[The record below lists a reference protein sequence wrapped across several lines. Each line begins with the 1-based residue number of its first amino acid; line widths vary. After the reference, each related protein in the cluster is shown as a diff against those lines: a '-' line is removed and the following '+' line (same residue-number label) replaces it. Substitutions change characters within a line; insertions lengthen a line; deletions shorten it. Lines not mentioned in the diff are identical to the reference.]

1 MIKMSCNEFNKLSKE
16 SAKQR
21 DNCNLCKESKF
32 RVGEKTGYGI
42 IIYKIGGL
50 KNGWFVTLS
59 PKTGGNPKSDFTM
72 QLMPMMHLTHF
83 SQIHSYPNLAENFG
97 IAFSKICKSM
107 SMILMKEEELM
118 SSTEEKSISMPLA
131 TYGKCTTWKEKKEHL
146 HIKIFPFRGNIGQPY
161 AVDSSFEKKEIF
173 EDKYG
178 KEFVKM
184 IPVKKTMIKE
194 KRFNQLAKDLSLL
207 LKE

>member
-107 SMILMKEEELM
+107 SMVLMKEEELM
-118 SSTEEKSISMPLA
+118 SSTEEKSISVPLA
-131 TYGKCTTWKEKKEHL
+131 TYGKCTTWKEKKEHI
-146 HIKIFPFRGNIGQPY
+146 HVFYDI
-161 AVDSSFEKKEIF
+161 DEKNFIINLPRMGLNFKVKDHYVISKEYNDFKHYI
-173 EDKYG
+173 
-178 KEFVKM
+178 
-184 IPVKKTMIKE
+184 
-194 KRFNQLAKDLSLL
+194 
-207 LKE
+207 